1 MKNTKNTIVIN
12 GKTYDSRTG
21 QPVGTASRRQIT
33 VSDMVVKPLP
43 PAVKLPVTPV
53 KKLVPLNKSKPNNAH
68 PAPKTAK
75 RSLQHSQTL
84 MRHAVKKPHTKSAS
98 RQVHVTQPA
107 EASAAAITVSR
118 RALVSPKQADHLA
131 HAKTIQKSSLISK
144 FGSSSPLPKT
154 FTKRT
159 APVAVAPHPPREP
172 HVPAVP
178 PPASHSHSQTEVLF
192 TKALRD
198 ATAHTQPAHKVHK
211 TKTRHR
217 SLRRM
222 ARSTI
227 AGALTVAIVTAAGVA
242 FTLNQQERNEF
253 KRAARAAGIAA
264 TLPANLP
271 SGYERPIVQSA
282 PGEVTLRYASNSDG
296 RSFTISQQATAP
308 TSGEA
313 TLGFDTTGSTI
324 EADNGVS
331 IYRTGNLALWTKE
344 GIRYTVSNAN
354 NLSNDQLRALA
365 KTD

>member
-21 QPVGTASRRQIT
+21 KPVSAAGRRQIT

-43 PAVKLPVTPV
+43 QAVKLPVTPI
-53 KKLVPLNKSKPNNAH
+53 KKPAVAAKPKATTTH
-68 PAPKTAK
+68 PTPKTAK

-84 MRHAVKKPHTKSAS
+84 MRHAVKKPRTTSAS
-98 RQVHVTQPA
+98 KRVHVTQPA
-107 EASAAAITVSR
+107 EAPAAAIAVTRHS
-118 RALVSPKQADHLA
+118 LTSPKQADHLERA
-131 HAKTIQKSSLISK
+131 QSIQKSSLISK
-144 FGSSSPLPKT
+144 FGSSTPTIKT

-172 HVPAVP
+172 HLPAVP
-178 PPASHSHSQTEVLF
+178 PPVTHSHSQSEVLF
-192 TKALRD
+192 TKALRE
-198 ATAHTQPAHKVHK
+198 ATAHTQPAHKVQK
-211 TKTRHR
+211 AKTRHR

-227 AGALTVAIVTAAGVA
+227 VGALTVAVVMAAGVA
-242 FTLNQQERNEF
+242 FTLNQQERSEF
-253 KRAARAAGIAA
+253 KHAARAAGIAA
-264 TLPANLP
+264 TFPTNLP

-296 RSFTISQQATAP
+296 RSFTISQQAVASTN
-308 TSGEA
+308 GEA
-313 TLGFDTTGSTI
+313 TLGFDTAGSTI
-324 EADNGVS
+324 QADSGIS
-331 IYRTGNLALWTKE
+331 IYRTGNLALWTKG

-365 KTD
+365 NTR